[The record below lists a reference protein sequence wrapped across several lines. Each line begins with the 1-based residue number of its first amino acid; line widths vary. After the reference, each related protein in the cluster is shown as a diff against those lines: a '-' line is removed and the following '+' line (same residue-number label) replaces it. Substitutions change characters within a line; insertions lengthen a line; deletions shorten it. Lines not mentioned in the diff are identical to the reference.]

1 LDLFVP
7 LLAFTVMFVG
17 LLSVPFGFPGTAII
31 LAGILIEALHTG
43 FSGPIGPWLFGLM
56 CVLTLV
62 AETADNWLTMIGARR
77 YGAST
82 SSVWLSFIGGVVGAI
97 VIGGPLAVVFGPLGP
112 IIGGFVGAVGVV
124 VLQEYRK
131 SGRWDQA
138 IQAGWG
144 TFLGRMAGIMLK
156 IVIAVAMIGIVAVA
170 MFG

>member
-1 LDLFVP
+1 
-7 LLAFTVMFVG
+7 
-17 LLSVPFGFPGTAII
+17 
-31 LAGILIEALHTG
+31 
-43 FSGPIGPWLFGLM
+43 M
-56 CVLTLV
+56 CIR
-62 AETADNWLTMIGARR
+62 DSNWLTMIGARR